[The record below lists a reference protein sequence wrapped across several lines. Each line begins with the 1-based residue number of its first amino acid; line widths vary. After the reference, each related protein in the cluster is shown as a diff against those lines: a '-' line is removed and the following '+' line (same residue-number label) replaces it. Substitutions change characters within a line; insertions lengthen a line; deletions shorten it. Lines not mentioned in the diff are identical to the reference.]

1 MHITIRKISKLVR
14 NCTYRARHSI
24 IISMDD
30 NDVPGALCMNAMEVS
45 IGLNRSQVHVLL
57 F

>member
-30 NDVPGALCMNAMEVS
+30 NDVPGSLCMNAMEVS
-45 IGLNRSQVHVLL
+45 IGLNRSQVHV
-57 F
+57 